1 MNKCIFIGRL
11 TREIELKYL
20 PSGQAVAKTGFATSK
35 KYKDKTTGEI
45 KEKTMFIDIV
55 VWAKLAEIF
64 HQNCKKGHKI
74 GIVGELELDQ
84 WQDNDGNKRSKHTI
98 SVESF
103 EFLEPKGSQSQPQED
118 EYPAQQ
124 IPGVSNPPSMDRRI
138 DDIDEDS
145 IPFKRG

>member
-55 VWAKLAEIF
+55 VWAKLAEIL

-84 WQDNDGNKRSKHTI
+84 WQDNDGNKRSKHSI

-103 EFLEPKGSQSQPQED
+103 EFLEPKGSQPQPQQD
-118 EYPAQQ
+118 EYKAHKVDG
-124 IPGVSNPPSMDRRI
+124 ISNPPMENRQI
-138 DDIDEDS
+138 DNQDWD

>member
-35 KYKDKTTGEI
+35 KYKDKTTGET

-55 VWAKLAEIF
+55 VWAKSAEIL

-84 WQDNDGNKRSKHTI
+84 WQDNDGNKRSKHSI

-118 EYPAQQ
+118 EYRAHKVDG
-124 IPGVSNPPSMDRRI
+124 ISNPPTKDGQI
-138 DDIDEDS
+138 DDQDWDV
-145 IPFKRG
+145 PF

>member
-55 VWAKLAEIF
+55 VWAKSAEIL

-84 WQDNDGNKRSKHTI
+84 WVDNDGNKRSKHTI

-103 EFLEPKGSQSQPQED
+103 EFLEPKGTQSQPHQD
-118 EYPAQQ
+118 EYQAHKVGG
-124 IPGVSNPPSMDRRI
+124 ISNPPMENRQI
-138 DDIDEDS
+138 DNQDWD
-145 IPFKRG
+145 IPF